1 MNHIIDKS
9 SPLRGKRGGLFPGT
23 FDPFTIGHDALV
35 RRALQFVDELYIAIG
50 TNTAK
55 QTMLTL
61 DERMER
67 IAALYEGEPR
77 IHVVS
82 YEGLTT
88 DFARSIGAQFI
99 IRGVRS
105 TIDFEYERNIA
116 DVNRMLTGI
125 DTLLLISEPEYA
137 AISSSVVRELMHFG
151 KDISAYLPPKDI
163 AYKQRN
169 NYCD

>member
-1 MNHIIDKS
+1 MRTAI
-9 SPLRGKRGGLFPGT
+9 FPGT

-35 RRALQFVDELYIAIG
+35 RRALNIVDELYIAIG
-50 TNTAK
+50 INTGK

-67 IAALYEGEPR
+67 ITTLYKGEPR

-82 YEGLTT
+82 YDGLTT
-88 DFARSIGAQFI
+88 DFAQSIGAKFI
-99 IRGVRS
+99 VRGVRS

-116 DVNRMLTGI
+116 DINRMLTGI

-137 AISSSVVRELMHFG
+137 AISSSMVRELAHFG
-151 KDISAYLPPKDI
+151 KDISKYLP
-163 AYKQRN
+163 
-169 NYCD
+169 

>member
-1 MNHIIDKS
+1 MES
-9 SPLRGKRGGLFPGT
+9 GKLITRIGIFPGT

-35 RRALQFVDELYIAIG
+35 RRALNIVDELYIAIG

-88 DFARSIGAQFI
+88 DFAGSIGAQFI

-125 DTLLLISEPEYA
+125 DTLLLISEPQYA
-137 AISSSVVRELMHFG
+137 AISSSVVRELVHFG
-151 KDISAYLPPKDI
+151 KDVRQWIMD
-163 AYKQRN
+163 N
-169 NYCD
+169 

>member
-1 MNHIIDKS
+1 MRTAI
-9 SPLRGKRGGLFPGT
+9 FPGT

-50 TNTAK
+50 INTAK
-55 QTMLTL
+55 QTMFTL
-61 DERMER
+61 EERMER
-67 IAALYEGEPR
+67 IATLYKDEPR

-88 DFARSIGAQFI
+88 DFAQSIGAQFI

-125 DTLLLISEPEYA
+125 DTLLLISEPQYA
-137 AISSSVVRELMHFG
+137 TISSSMVRELAHFG
-151 KDISAYLPPKDI
+151 KDVSNYLP
-163 AYKQRN
+163 
-169 NYCD
+169 